1 MKTAIS
7 QMISVIQNM
16 QKTYIEQAKG
26 SKDKSV
32 KVRLDAILTA
42 TTILKINA
50 DSLLELERQQIIDA
64 VNAGRTDD
72 QHIIPT
78 EYYNNTYNK

>member
-1 MKTAIS
+1 
-7 QMISVIQNM
+7 MISVIQNM